1 MEHLYKGSELRIKPQ
16 GFVEGGQVTFF
27 TVNPKFGTILTA
39 TDDEGYMFLSWP
51 HLQYMGRGVLNYKVN
66 NPTTGLDRLIT
77 TDYYIDSDLEVSDT
91 ETLGNVSDRIE
102 NTVSGKLTEKIDAGI
117 EKVTRSAQEQVDSAS
132 NRIKELGTTFTTTI
146 STLGKSVDSALEDV
160 NTKVTEKLG
169 TVDTRL
175 TEIQADLTTKCPY
188 VGGDY
193 YVYNYDR
200 TTGTT
205 KKTDLYVKGQDGRNG
220 IDGRSKEVR
229 HTNPTDT
236 TVTINSGEFHVWEE
250 VESLNITLQPA
261 PNSPFLDEYGFLFKT
276 GQTVPRISLPSNIK
290 LPRTFIILPNH
301 IYTVTILGEVLE
313 FGSQSI

>member
-51 HLQYMGRGVLNYKVN
+51 HLQYMGKGVLNYKVN

-77 TDYYIDSDLEVSDT
+77 TEYYIDSDLEVEDT
-91 ETLGNVSDRIE
+91 ETLGSVSDRIE

-117 EKVTRSAQEQVDSAS
+117 EKVTRSAQE
-132 NRIKELGTTFTTTI
+132 KLGT
-146 STLGKSVDSALEDV
+146 VDSALVDV

-175 TEIQADLTTKCPY
+175 TEIQEDLTQKCPY

-200 TTGTT
+200 TTGSQ
-205 KKTDLYVKGQDGRNG
+205 KKTSLYVKGQDGRNG
-220 IDGRSKEVR
+220 VDGRSKEVR
-229 HTNPTDT
+229 HQPTET

-261 PNSPFLDEYGFLFKT
+261 PNSPFLDEYGFSFKT
-276 GQTVPRISLPSNIK
+276 GSTAPRISLPSNIK

-301 IYTVTILGEVLE
+301 IYTVTILGTVLE
-313 FGSQSI
+313 FGSQSL

>member
-16 GFVEGGQVTFF
+16 GFVEGGQVTFY

-39 TDDEGYMFLSWP
+39 TDDEGYITLSWP
-51 HLQYMGRGVLNYKVN
+51 HLQYMGRGVLQYKVN
-66 NPTTGLDRLIT
+66 NPSTGLDRLIT
-77 TDYYIDSDLEVSDT
+77 TEYYIDSDLEVSDT

-102 NTVSGKLTEKIDAGI
+102 NTVSGKLSEAIKEGIDN
-117 EKVTRSAQEQVDSAS
+117 VTRSAQE
-132 NRIKELGTTFTTTI
+132 KLGT
-146 STLGKSVDSALEDV
+146 VDSALDNV

-175 TEIQADLTTKCPY
+175 TEIQNDLTTKCPY

-205 KKTDLYVKGQDGRNG
+205 KKTDLFVKGQDGRNG
-220 IDGRSKEVR
+220 VDGRSKEVR

-261 PNSPFLDEYGFLFKT
+261 PNSPFLDEYGFSFKT
-276 GQTVPRISLPSNIK
+276 GSTAPRISLPSNIK

-301 IYTVTILGEVLE
+301 IYTVTILGTVLE
-313 FGSQSI
+313 FGSQSL

>member
-16 GFVEGGQVTFF
+16 GFELGGQVTFF

-77 TDYYIDSDLEVSDT
+77 TEYFIDSDLEVSDT

-102 NTVSGKLTEKIDAGI
+102 NTVSGKLGEKIKEGI
-117 EKVTRSAQEQVDSAS
+117 DNVTRSAQE
-132 NRIKELGTTFTTTI
+132 KLGT
-146 STLGKSVDSALEDV
+146 VDSALEDV
-160 NTKVTEKLG
+160 NTKVTQKLG
-169 TVDTRL
+169 TVDSRL

-220 IDGRSKEVR
+220 VDGRSKEVR
-229 HTNPTDT
+229 HSPTETD
-236 TVTINSGEFHVWEE
+236 VTIRSGEFHVWEE

-261 PNSPFLDEYGFLFKT
+261 SNSPFLDEYGFSFKT
-276 GQTVPRISLPSNIK
+276 GSTVPRISLPSYIK

-301 IYTVTILGEVLE
+301 IYTVTILGTILE
-313 FGSQSI
+313 FGSQSL

>member
-51 HLQYMGRGVLNYKVN
+51 HLQYMGKGVLNYKVN

-77 TDYYIDSDLEVSDT
+77 TEYYIDSDLEVSDT

-102 NTVSGKLTEKIDAGI
+102 NTVSTKLGEKIKEGI
-117 EKVTRSAQEQVDSAS
+117 DKVTRSAQE
-132 NRIKELGTTFTTTI
+132 KLGT
-146 STLGKSVDSALEDV
+146 VDSALEDV

-169 TVDTRL
+169 TVDSRL
-175 TEIQADLTTKCPY
+175 TDIQNDLTTKCPY

-205 KKTDLYVKGQDGRNG
+205 KKTDLYVKGQDGRDG

-229 HTNPTDT
+229 HNPTDT

-261 PNSPFLDEYGFLFKT
+261 SNSPFLDEYGFSFKT
-276 GQTVPRISLPSNIK
+276 GRTVPRISLPSNIK

-301 IYTVTILGEVLE
+301 IYTVTILGTVLE
-313 FGSQSI
+313 FGSQSL

>member
-1 MEHLYKGSELRIKPQ
+1 MEHLYKGSELRLKPQ

-51 HLQYMGRGVLNYKVN
+51 HLQYMGKGVLNYKVN
-66 NPTTGLDRLIT
+66 NPSTGIDRLIT
-77 TDYYIDSDLEVSDT
+77 TEYYIDSDLEVEDT

-102 NTVSGKLTEKIDAGI
+102 NTVSGKLTEKIDEGI
-117 EKVTRSAQEQVDSAS
+117 EKVTRSAQE
-132 NRIKELGTTFTTTI
+132 KLGT
-146 STLGKSVDSALEDV
+146 VDSALVDV

-175 TEIQADLTTKCPY
+175 TQIQDDLTTKCPY

-200 TTGTT
+200 TTGSQ
-205 KKTDLYVKGQDGRNG
+205 KKTSLYVKGQDGRDG
-220 IDGRSKEVR
+220 VDGRSKEVR
-229 HTNPTDT
+229 HQPTETD
-236 TVTINSGEFHVWEE
+236 VTIRSGEFHVWEE
-250 VESLNITLQPA
+250 VDSLNITLQPA
-261 PNSPFLDEYGFLFKT
+261 SNSPFLDEYGFSFKT
-276 GQTVPRISLPSNIK
+276 RSTAPRISLPSNIK

-301 IYTVTILGEVLE
+301 IYTVTILGTVLE
-313 FGSQSI
+313 FGSQSL

>member
-1 MEHLYKGSELRIKPQ
+1 MEHLYKGSELRLKPQ

-77 TDYYIDSDLEVSDT
+77 TEYFIDSDLEVSDT

-117 EKVTRSAQEQVDSAS
+117 EKVTRSAQE
-132 NRIKELGTTFTTTI
+132 KLGT
-146 STLGKSVDSALEDV
+146 VDSALEDV
-160 NTKVTEKLG
+160 NTKVTQKLG

-200 TTGTT
+200 STGNL

-220 IDGRSKEVR
+220 VDGRSKEVR
-229 HTNPTDT
+229 HQPTDT
-236 TVTINSGEFHVWEE
+236 TVTINSGEFHVWEV

-261 PNSPFLDEYGFLFKT
+261 SNSPFLDEYGFSFKT
-276 GQTVPRISLPSNIK
+276 GSTAPRISLPSNIK

-301 IYTVTILGEVLE
+301 IYTVTILGTVLE
-313 FGSQSI
+313 FGSQSL

>member
-16 GFVEGGQVTFF
+16 GFEVGGQVTFF

-51 HLQYMGRGVLNYKVN
+51 HLQYMGKGVLNYKVN

-77 TDYYIDSDLEVSDT
+77 TEYFIDSDLEVEDT
-91 ETLGNVSDRIE
+91 ETLGNVSERIE
-102 NTVSGKLTEKIDAGI
+102 STVSGKLTEKIDAGI
-117 EKVTRSAQEQVDSAS
+117 EKVTRSAQE
-132 NRIKELGTTFTTTI
+132 KLGT
-146 STLGKSVDSALEDV
+146 VDSALVDV
-160 NTKVTEKLG
+160 NTKVTQKLG
-169 TVDTRL
+169 TVDSRL

-200 TTGTT
+200 STGSL
-205 KKTDLYVKGQDGRNG
+205 KKTSLYVKGQDGRNG
-220 IDGRSKEVR
+220 VDGRSKEVR

-236 TVTINSGEFHVWEE
+236 TVTINSGEFHVWEV

-261 PNSPFLDEYGFLFKT
+261 SNSPFLDEYGFIFKT
-276 GQTVPRISLPSNIK
+276 GSTAPRISLPSYIK

-301 IYTVTILGEVLE
+301 IYTVTILGTVLE
-313 FGSQSI
+313 FGSQSL

>member
-39 TDDEGYMFLSWP
+39 TDDEGYITLSWS
-51 HLQYMGRGVLNYKVN
+51 HLQYMGKGVLNYKVN

-117 EKVTRSAQEQVDSAS
+117 EKVTRSAQE
-132 NRIKELGTTFTTTI
+132 KLGT
-146 STLGKSVDSALEDV
+146 VDSALVDV
-160 NTKVTEKLG
+160 NTKVTQKLG
-169 TVDTRL
+169 TVDSRL

-200 TTGTT
+200 TTGSQ
-205 KKTDLYVKGQDGRNG
+205 KKTSLYVKGQDGRDG
-220 IDGRSKEVR
+220 VDGRSKEVR
-229 HTNPTDT
+229 HQPTETD
-236 TVTINSGEFHVWEE
+236 VTIRSGEFHVWEV

-261 PNSPFLDEYGFLFKT
+261 SNSPFLDEYGFSFKT
-276 GQTVPRISLPSNIK
+276 GSTAPRISLPSNIK

-301 IYTVTILGEVLE
+301 IYTVTILGTVLE
-313 FGSQSI
+313 FGSQSL

>member
-91 ETLGNVSDRIE
+91 ETLGNVSERIE
-102 NTVSGKLTEKIDAGI
+102 NTVSGKLTEKIKEGI
-117 EKVTRSAQEQVDSAS
+117 DNVTRSAQE
-132 NRIKELGTTFTTTI
+132 KLGT
-146 STLGKSVDSALEDV
+146 VDSALEDV
-160 NTKVTEKLG
+160 NTKVTQKLG
-169 TVDTRL
+169 TVDSRL
-175 TEIQADLTTKCPY
+175 TQIQDDLTTKCPY

-200 TTGTT
+200 TTGSQ
-205 KKTDLYVKGQDGRNG
+205 KKTSLYVKGQDGRDG

-236 TVTINSGEFHVWEE
+236 TVTINSGEFHVWEV

-261 PNSPFLDEYGFLFKT
+261 PNSPFLDEYGFRFKT
-276 GQTVPRISLPSNIK
+276 GSTAPRISLPSNIK

-301 IYTVTILGEVLE
+301 IYTVTILGTVLE
-313 FGSQSI
+313 FGSQSL

>member
-1 MEHLYKGSELRIKPQ
+1 MEHLYKGSSIRLKPQ

-51 HLQYMGRGVLNYKVN
+51 HLQYMGKGVLNYKVN
-66 NPTTGLDRLIT
+66 NPTTGIDRLIT
-77 TDYYIDSDLEVSDT
+77 TEYFIDSDLEVEDT

-102 NTVSGKLTEKIDAGI
+102 NTVSGKLNEKIKEGI
-117 EKVTRSAQEQVDSAS
+117 DNVTRSAQE
-132 NRIKELGTTFTTTI
+132 KLGT
-146 STLGKSVDSALEDV
+146 VNSALEDV
-160 NTKVTEKLG
+160 NTKVTQKLG
-169 TVDTRL
+169 TVDSRL
-175 TEIQADLTTKCPY
+175 TDIQNDLTTKCPY

-205 KKTDLYVKGQDGRNG
+205 KKTSLYVKGQDGRNG

-229 HTNPTDT
+229 HQPTETD
-236 TVTINSGEFHVWEE
+236 VTILSGEFHVWEE

-261 PNSPFLDEYGFLFKT
+261 SNSPFLDEYGFSFKT
-276 GQTVPRISLPSNIK
+276 GSTAPRISLPSNIK

-301 IYTVTILGEVLE
+301 IYTVTILGTVLE
-313 FGSQSI
+313 FGSQSL

>member
-51 HLQYMGRGVLNYKVN
+51 HLQYMGKGVLNYKVN

-77 TDYYIDSDLEVSDT
+77 TEYYIDSDLEVDDT
-91 ETLGNVSDRIE
+91 ETLGNVSERIE
-102 NTVSGKLTEKIDAGI
+102 STVSGKLTEKIDAGI
-117 EKVTRSAQEQVDSAS
+117 EKVTRSAQE
-132 NRIKELGTTFTTTI
+132 KLGT
-146 STLGKSVDSALEDV
+146 VDSALVDV

-169 TVDTRL
+169 TVDSRL
-175 TEIQADLTTKCPY
+175 TDIQNDLTTKCPY

-205 KKTDLYVKGQDGRNG
+205 KKTDLYVKGQDGRDG
-220 IDGRSKEVR
+220 VDGRSKEVR
-229 HTNPTDT
+229 HQPTETD
-236 TVTINSGEFHVWEE
+236 VTIRSGEFHVWEE

-261 PNSPFLDEYGFLFKT
+261 SNSPFLDEYGFSFKT
-276 GQTVPRISLPSNIK
+276 GRSTVPRISLPSNIK

-301 IYTVTILGEVLE
+301 IYTVTILGTVLE
-313 FGSQSI
+313 FGSQSL

>member
-27 TVNPKFGTILTA
+27 TVNPKVGTILTT

-91 ETLGNVSDRIE
+91 ETLGNVSERIE
-102 NTVSGKLTEKIDAGI
+102 SSVSGKLTEKIDAGI

-160 NTKVTEKLG
+160 NTKVTQKLG

-175 TEIQADLTTKCPY
+175 TQIQDDLTTKCPY

-200 TTGTT
+200 TTGSH
-205 KKTDLYVKGQDGRNG
+205 KKTSLYVKGQDGRNG
-220 IDGRSKEVR
+220 RIKEVR
-229 HTNPTDT
+229 HNPTETD
-236 TVTINSGEFHVWEE
+236 VTIRSGEFHVWEE
-250 VESLNITLQPA
+250 VESLNIALQPA
-261 PNSPFLDEYGFLFKT
+261 SNSPFLDEYGFIFKT
-276 GQTVPRISLPSNIK
+276 GNTAPRISLPSNIK

-301 IYTVTILGEVLE
+301 IYTVTILGTVLE
-313 FGSQSI
+313 FGSQSL

>member
-51 HLQYMGRGVLNYKVN
+51 HLQYMGKGVLNYKVN

-77 TDYYIDSDLEVSDT
+77 TEYYIDSDLEVSDT

-117 EKVTRSAQEQVDSAS
+117 EKVTRSAQE
-132 NRIKELGTTFTTTI
+132 KLGT
-146 STLGKSVDSALEDV
+146 VDSALVDV
-160 NTKVTEKLG
+160 NTKVTQKLG
-169 TVDTRL
+169 TVDSRL

-200 TTGTT
+200 TTGSH
-205 KKTDLYVKGQDGRNG
+205 KKTSLYVKGQDGRNG
-220 IDGRSKEVR
+220 IDGRNKEVR
-229 HTNPTDT
+229 HQPTDT
-236 TVTINSGEFHVWEE
+236 TVTINSGEFHVWEV

-261 PNSPFLDEYGFLFKT
+261 SNSPFLDEYGFSFKT
-276 GQTVPRISLPSNIK
+276 GSTAPRISLPSNIK

-301 IYTVTILGEVLE
+301 IYTVTILGTVLE
-313 FGSQSI
+313 FGSQSL

>member
-27 TVNPKFGTILTA
+27 TVNPKFGTILTT

-51 HLQYMGRGVLNYKVN
+51 HLQYMGKGVLNYKVN

-77 TDYYIDSDLEVSDT
+77 TEYYIDSDLEVSDT
-91 ETLGNVSDRIE
+91 ETLGNVSERIE
-102 NTVSGKLTEKIDAGI
+102 STVSGKLTERIDAGI
-117 EKVTRSAQEQVDSAS
+117 EKVTRSA
-132 NRIKELGTTFTTTI
+132 L
-146 STLGKSVDSALEDV
+146 
-160 NTKVTEKLG
+160 EKLG
-169 TVDTRL
+169 TVDSRL

-200 TTGTT
+200 ITGSQ
-205 KKTDLYVKGQDGRNG
+205 KKTSLYVKGQDGRDG
-220 IDGRSKEVR
+220 VDGRSKEVR

-261 PNSPFLDEYGFLFKT
+261 PNSPFLDEYGFSFKT
-276 GQTVPRISLPSNIK
+276 GSTAPRISLPSNIK

-301 IYTVTILGEVLE
+301 IYTVTILGTVLE
-313 FGSQSI
+313 FGSQSL

>member
-39 TDDEGYMFLSWP
+39 TDDEGYITLSWP
-51 HLQYMGRGVLNYKVN
+51 HLQYMGKGVLNYKVN

-117 EKVTRSAQEQVDSAS
+117 EKVTRSAQE
-132 NRIKELGTTFTTTI
+132 KLGT
-146 STLGKSVDSALEDV
+146 VDSALEDV
-160 NTKVTEKLG
+160 NTKVTQKLG
-169 TVDTRL
+169 TVDSRL
-175 TEIQADLTTKCPY
+175 TDIQNDLTTKCPY

-200 TTGTT
+200 TTGNL

-220 IDGRSKEVR
+220 VDGRSKEVR
-229 HTNPTDT
+229 HSPTETD
-236 TVTINSGEFHVWEE
+236 VTIRSGEFHVWEV

-261 PNSPFLDEYGFLFKT
+261 PNSPFLDEYGFSFKT
-276 GQTVPRISLPSNIK
+276 GSTAPRISLPSNIK

-301 IYTVTILGEVLE
+301 IYTVTILGTVLE
-313 FGSQSI
+313 FGSQSL

>member
-16 GFVEGGQVTFF
+16 NFEEGGQVTFF

-39 TDDEGYMFLSWP
+39 TDDEGYITLSWP
-51 HLQYMGRGVLNYKVN
+51 HLQYMGRGVLQYKVN

-77 TDYYIDSDLEVSDT
+77 TEYYIDSDLEVDDT
-91 ETLGNVSDRIE
+91 ETLGNVSERIE
-102 NTVSGKLTEKIDAGI
+102 STVSGKLTEKIDAGI

-160 NTKVTEKLG
+160 NTKVTQKLG
-169 TVDTRL
+169 TVDARL
-175 TEIQADLTTKCPY
+175 IHIQDDLIQKSPY

-200 TTGTT
+200 TTGSH
-205 KKTDLYVKGQDGRNG
+205 KKTSLYVKGQDGRDG
-220 IDGRSKEVR
+220 VDGRSKEVR
-229 HTNPTDT
+229 HSPTDT
-236 TVTINSGEFHVWEE
+236 TVTINSGEFHVWEV

-261 PNSPFLDEYGFLFKT
+261 SNSPFLDEYGFSFKT
-276 GQTVPRISLPSNIK
+276 GQTAPRISLPSNIK

-301 IYTVTILGEVLE
+301 IYTVTILGTVLE
-313 FGSQSI
+313 FGSQSL

>member
-16 GFVEGGQVTFF
+16 GFELGGQVTFF

-77 TDYYIDSDLEVSDT
+77 TEYFIDSDLEVSDT

-102 NTVSGKLTEKIDAGI
+102 NTVSGKLGEKIKEGI
-117 EKVTRSAQEQVDSAS
+117 DKVTRSAQE
-132 NRIKELGTTFTTTI
+132 
-146 STLGKSVDSALEDV
+146 
-160 NTKVTEKLG
+160 KLG
-169 TVDTRL
+169 TVDSRL
-175 TEIQADLTTKCPY
+175 TEILADLTTKCPY

-205 KKTDLYVKGQDGRNG
+205 KKTDLYVKGQDGRDG
-220 IDGRSKEVR
+220 VDGRSKEVR
-229 HTNPTDT
+229 HQPTETD
-236 TVTINSGEFHVWEE
+236 VTIRSGEFHVWEE

-261 PNSPFLDEYGFLFKT
+261 SNSPFLDEYGFSFKA
-276 GQTVPRISLPSNIK
+276 GQTVPRLSLPSNIK

-301 IYTVTILGEVLE
+301 IYTVTILGTVLE
-313 FGSQSI
+313 FGSQSL

>member
-39 TDDEGYMFLSWP
+39 TDDEGYMYLSWP
-51 HLQYMGRGVLNYKVN
+51 HLQYMGKGVLNYKVN

-77 TDYYIDSDLEVSDT
+77 TEYYIDSDLEVSDT

-117 EKVTRSAQEQVDSAS
+117 EKVTRSAQE
-132 NRIKELGTTFTTTI
+132 KLGT
-146 STLGKSVDSALEDV
+146 VDSALEDV
-160 NTKVTEKLG
+160 NTKVTQKLG
-169 TVDTRL
+169 TVDSRL

-200 TTGTT
+200 TTGSQ
-205 KKTDLYVKGQDGRNG
+205 KKTSLYVKGQDGRDG
-220 IDGRSKEVR
+220 VDGRSKEVR

-236 TVTINSGEFHVWEE
+236 TVTINSGEFHVWKV

-261 PNSPFLDEYGFLFKT
+261 PNSPFLDEYGFSFKT
-276 GQTVPRISLPSNIK
+276 GQTAPRISLPSNIK

-301 IYTVTILGEVLE
+301 IYTVTILGTVLE
-313 FGSQSI
+313 FGSQSL

>member
-1 MEHLYKGSELRIKPQ
+1 MEHLYIGSSVRIKPQ
-16 GFVEGGQVTFF
+16 GFVVGGQVTFF

-51 HLQYMGRGVLNYKVN
+51 HLQYMGKGVLQYKIN

-77 TDYYIDSDLEVSDT
+77 TEYFIDSDLEVSDT

-102 NTVSGKLTEKIDAGI
+102 NTVSGKLTEKIKEGI
-117 EKVTRSAQEQVDSAS
+117 DNVTRSAQE
-132 NRIKELGTTFTTTI
+132 KLGT
-146 STLGKSVDSALEDV
+146 VDSALEDV

-175 TEIQADLTTKCPY
+175 TDIQNDLTTKCPY
-188 VGGDY
+188 VGEDY

-229 HTNPTDT
+229 HQPTDT
-236 TVTINSGEFHVWEE
+236 TVTINSGEFHVWNV
-250 VESLNITLQPA
+250 VESLNITLQPNT
-261 PNSPFLDEYGFLFKT
+261 NSPFLDEYGFIFKT
-276 GQTVPRISLPSNIK
+276 GRTAPRISLPSNIK

-301 IYTVTILGEVLE
+301 IYTVTILGTVLE
-313 FGSQSI
+313 FGSQSL

>member
-16 GFVEGGQVTFF
+16 GFVEGGQVTFY
-27 TVNPKFGTILTA
+27 TVNPRFGTIITA
-39 TDDEGYMFLSWP
+39 TDDEGYVYLSWP
-51 HLQYMGRGVLNYKVN
+51 HLQYMGKGVLQYKIN
-66 NPTTGLDRLIT
+66 NPHTGLDRLIT
-77 TDYYIDSDLEVSDT
+77 TEYYIDSDLEVSDT

-102 NTVSGKLTEKIDAGI
+102 NTVSGKLTEKIKEGI
-117 EKVTRSAQEQVDSAS
+117 DNVTRSAQE
-132 NRIKELGTTFTTTI
+132 KLGT
-146 STLGKSVDSALEDV
+146 VDSALEDV

-175 TEIQADLTTKCPY
+175 TDIQNDLTTKCPY
-188 VGGDY
+188 VGEDY

-229 HTNPTDT
+229 HQPTDT
-236 TVTINSGEFHVWEE
+236 TVTINSGEFHVWD
-250 VESLNITLQPA
+250 VVGSLNITLQPNT
-261 PNSPFLDEYGFLFKT
+261 NSPFLDEYGFRFNT
-276 GQTVPRISLPSNIK
+276 GANRDVRVSLPRNIK

-301 IYTVTILGEVLE
+301 IYTCAILGEVLE

>member
-39 TDDEGYMFLSWP
+39 TDDEGYITLSWP
-51 HLQYMGRGVLNYKVN
+51 HLQYMGRGVLQYKVN
-66 NPTTGLDRLIT
+66 NPSTGLDRLIT
-77 TDYYIDSDLEVSDT
+77 TEYYIDSDLEVEDT

-102 NTVSGKLTEKIDAGI
+102 NTVSGKLTEKIKEGI
-117 EKVTRSAQEQVDSAS
+117 DNVTRSAQE
-132 NRIKELGTTFTTTI
+132 KLGT
-146 STLGKSVDSALEDV
+146 VDSALEDV
-160 NTKVTEKLG
+160 NTKVTQKLG

-175 TEIQADLTTKCPY
+175 IDIQNDLTTKCPY

-205 KKTDLYVKGQDGRNG
+205 KKTSLYVKGQDGRNG

-229 HTNPTDT
+229 HQPTDT

-261 PNSPFLDEYGFLFKT
+261 PNSPFLDEYGFSFKT
-276 GQTVPRISLPSNIK
+276 GSTAPRISLPSNIK

-301 IYTVTILGEVLE
+301 IYTVTILGTVLE
-313 FGSQSI
+313 FGSQSL

>member
-16 GFVEGGQVTFF
+16 GFELGGQVTFF

-77 TDYYIDSDLEVSDT
+77 TEYFIDSDLEVSDT

-102 NTVSGKLTEKIDAGI
+102 NTVSGKLGEKIKEGI
-117 EKVTRSAQEQVDSAS
+117 DNVTRSAQE
-132 NRIKELGTTFTTTI
+132 
-146 STLGKSVDSALEDV
+146 
-160 NTKVTEKLG
+160 KLG
-169 TVDTRL
+169 TVDSRL

-220 IDGRSKEVR
+220 VDGRSKEVR
-229 HTNPTDT
+229 HQPTETD
-236 TVTINSGEFHVWEE
+236 VTIRSGEFHVWEE

-261 PNSPFLDEYGFLFKT
+261 SNSPFLDEYGFSFKA
-276 GQTVPRISLPSNIK
+276 GQTVPRLSLPSNIK

-301 IYTVTILGEVLE
+301 IYTVTILGTVLE
-313 FGSQSI
+313 FGSQSL

>member
-27 TVNPKFGTILTA
+27 TVNPRFGTILTA

-51 HLQYMGRGVLNYKVN
+51 HLQYMGKGVLNYKVN

-77 TDYYIDSDLEVSDT
+77 TEYYIDSDLEVSDT
-91 ETLGNVSDRIE
+91 ETLGNVSERIE
-102 NTVSGKLTEKIDAGI
+102 SSVSGKLTEKIKEGI
-117 EKVTRSAQEQVDSAS
+117 DNVTRSAQE
-132 NRIKELGTTFTTTI
+132 KLGT
-146 STLGKSVDSALEDV
+146 VDSALVDV

-175 TEIQADLTTKCPY
+175 TQIQADLTTKCPY
-188 VGGDY
+188 VGNDY

-200 TTGTT
+200 TTGNQ
-205 KKTDLYVKGQDGRNG
+205 KKTSLYVKGRDGV
-220 IDGRSKEVR
+220 DGRSKEVR
-229 HTNPTDT
+229 HTSPTDT
-236 TVTINSGEFHVWEE
+236 TVTIRSGEFHVWDE

-261 PNSPFLDEYGFLFKT
+261 PNSPFLDEYGFSFKT
-276 GQTVPRISLPSNIK
+276 GSTAPRISLPSNIK

-301 IYTVTILGEVLE
+301 IYTVTILGTVLE
-313 FGSQSI
+313 FGSQSL

>member
-39 TDDEGYMFLSWP
+39 TDDEGYITLSWP

-117 EKVTRSAQEQVDSAS
+117 EKVTRSAQE
-132 NRIKELGTTFTTTI
+132 KLGT
-146 STLGKSVDSALEDV
+146 VDTALEDV
-160 NTKVTEKLG
+160 NTKVTQKLG

-175 TEIQADLTTKCPY
+175 TEIQNDLNTKVPY

-205 KKTDLYVKGQDGRNG
+205 KKTGLYVKGQDGRDG
-220 IDGRSKEVR
+220 VDGRSKEVR
-229 HTNPTDT
+229 HNPTDT
-236 TVTINSGEFHVWEE
+236 TVTINSGEFHVWEV

-261 PNSPFLDEYGFLFKT
+261 PNSPFLDEYGFSFKT
-276 GQTVPRISLPSNIK
+276 GSTAPRISLPSNIK

-301 IYTVTILGEVLE
+301 IYTVTILGTVLE
-313 FGSQSI
+313 FGSQSL

>member
-77 TDYYIDSDLEVSDT
+77 TEYFIDSDLEVSDT
-91 ETLGNVSDRIE
+91 ETLGNVSEWIE
-102 NTVSGKLTEKIDAGI
+102 NTVSKLTEKIDAGI
-117 EKVTRSAQEQVDSAS
+117 EKVTRSAQE
-132 NRIKELGTTFTTTI
+132 KLGT
-146 STLGKSVDSALEDV
+146 VDSALVDV
-160 NTKVTEKLG
+160 NTKVTEK
-169 TVDTRL
+169 VDTRL

-200 TTGTT
+200 TTGSQ
-205 KKTDLYVKGQDGRNG
+205 KKTSLYVKGQAGRDGV
-220 IDGRSKEVR
+220 DGRSKEVR
-229 HTNPTDT
+229 HQPTDT
-236 TVTINSGEFHVWEE
+236 TVTIRSGEFHVWEV

-261 PNSPFLDEYGFLFKT
+261 SNSPFLDEYGFSFKT
-276 GQTVPRISLPSNIK
+276 GSTAPRISLPSNIK

-301 IYTVTILGEVLE
+301 IYTVTILGTVLE
-313 FGSQSI
+313 FGSQSL

>member
-77 TDYYIDSDLEVSDT
+77 TDYYIDSDLEVEDT

-102 NTVSGKLTEKIDAGI
+102 NTVSGKLSEKIKEGI
-117 EKVTRSAQEQVDSAS
+117 EKVTRSAQE
-132 NRIKELGTTFTTTI
+132 KLGT
-146 STLGKSVDSALEDV
+146 VDSALEDV

-169 TVDTRL
+169 TVDSRL
-175 TEIQADLTTKCPY
+175 IDIQNDLTTKCPY

-200 TTGTT
+200 TTGSQ
-205 KKTDLYVKGQDGRNG
+205 KKTSLYVKGQDGRDG

-229 HTNPTDT
+229 HSPTETD
-236 TVTINSGEFHVWEE
+236 VTIRSGEFHVWEE

-261 PNSPFLDEYGFLFKT
+261 PNSPFLDEYGFSFKT
-276 GQTVPRISLPSNIK
+276 GSTAPRISLPSNIK

-301 IYTVTILGEVLE
+301 IYTVTILGTVLE
-313 FGSQSI
+313 FGSQSL

>member
-51 HLQYMGRGVLNYKVN
+51 HLQYMGRGVLQYKVN

-77 TDYYIDSDLEVSDT
+77 TEYFIDSDLEVSDT

-102 NTVSGKLTEKIDAGI
+102 NTVSGKLTEKIKEGI
-117 EKVTRSAQEQVDSAS
+117 DKVTRSAQEQVDSAS
-132 NRIKELGTTFTTTI
+132 NRIEELGTTFTTTI
-146 STLGKSVDSALEDV
+146 STIGKSVDTALEDV
-160 NTKVTEKLG
+160 NTKVTQKLG
-169 TVDTRL
+169 TVDSRL
-175 TEIQADLTTKCPY
+175 TDIQNDLTTKCPY

-229 HTNPTDT
+229 HQPTETD
-236 TVTINSGEFHVWEE
+236 VTIRSGEFHVWEE

-261 PNSPFLDEYGFLFKT
+261 SNSPFLDEYGFSFKT
-276 GQTVPRISLPSNIK
+276 GRTVPRISLPSIIK

-301 IYTVTILGEVLE
+301 IYTVTIMGTVLE
-313 FGSQSI
+313 FGSQSL